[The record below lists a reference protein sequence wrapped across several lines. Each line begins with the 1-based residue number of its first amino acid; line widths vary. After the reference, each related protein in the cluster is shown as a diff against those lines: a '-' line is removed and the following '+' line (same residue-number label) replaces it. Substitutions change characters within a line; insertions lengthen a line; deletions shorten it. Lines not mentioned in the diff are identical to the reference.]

1 MMKKTLLFSGAVIAL
16 LSAGCRPELAEGVYG
31 AEEQQWYQI
40 IKDSYPGYRP
50 PRIASPATVDKASPE
65 ALEQQRA
72 SAEKNSVVEVQ
83 PPADDAAASAKV
95 DSAADKTSSQ
105 QPDVKKEDRKA
116 DAKDAKAG
124 DKKADAKDAKAGDKK
139 ADAKDAKAGDKKADA
154 KDAKAGDK
162 KADAKDAKAGDKK
175 ADAKDAKAEDK
186 KADAGNA
193 KADTA
198 DGDTDY
204 VIYKVAAGDT
214 PGSIARKFY
223 GKASMYEIIMKANPQ
238 IKDAKLIQIGTE
250 LKVPKL

>member
-65 ALEQQRA
+65 ALEQQR
-72 SAEKNSVVEVQ
+72 SAENSSVVEVQ
-83 PPADDAAASAKV
+83 APADDAATSAKV
-95 DSAADKTSSQ
+95 DAAADKT
-105 QPDVKKEDRKA
+105 KKEDKKA
-116 DAKDAKAG
+116 DTKDAKAE
-124 DKKADAKDAKAGDKK
+124 DKKADAKDAKAEE
-139 ADAKDAKAGDKKADA
+139 
-154 KDAKAGDK
+154 
-162 KADAKDAKAGDKK
+162 KK

-186 KADAGNA
+186 KADAKDEEA
-193 KADTA
+193 
-198 DGDTDY
+198 DY
-204 VIYKVAAGDT
+204 VIYKVQAGDT

-223 GKASMYEIIMKANPQ
+223 GKASMYEVIMKANPQ

>member
-65 ALEQQRA
+65 ALEQQR
-72 SAEKNSVVEVQ
+72 SAENSSVVEVQ
-83 PPADDAAASAKV
+83 APADDAATSAKV
-95 DSAADKTSSQ
+95 DAVADKTQ
-105 QPDVKKEDRKA
+105 KEDKKA
-116 DAKDAKAG
+116 DVKDAKAE
-124 DKKADAKDAKAGDKK
+124 
-139 ADAKDAKAGDKKADA
+139 
-154 KDAKAGDK
+154 
-162 KADAKDAKAGDKK
+162 DKK

-186 KADAGNA
+186 KADAKDA
-193 KADTA
+193 KAEDKKA
-198 DGDTDY
+198 DVKDAKAEDKKADAKDAKAEDKKADAKDEEADY
-204 VIYKVAAGDT
+204 VIYKVQAGDT

-223 GKASMYEIIMKANPQ
+223 GKASMYEVIMKANPQ

>member
-65 ALEQQRA
+65 ALEQQR
-72 SAEKNSVVEVQ
+72 SAENSSVVEVQ
-83 PPADDAAASAKV
+83 APADDAATSAKV
-95 DSAADKTSSQ
+95 DAVADKTQ
-105 QPDVKKEDRKA
+105 KEDKKA
-116 DAKDAKAG
+116 DVKDAKAE
-124 DKKADAKDAKAGDKK
+124 
-139 ADAKDAKAGDKKADA
+139 
-154 KDAKAGDK
+154 
-162 KADAKDAKAGDKK
+162 DKK

-186 KADAGNA
+186 KADAKDA
-193 KADTA
+193 KAEDKKA
-198 DGDTDY
+198 DAKDAKAEDKKADAKDAKAEDKKADVKDAKAEDKKADAKDEEADY
-204 VIYKVAAGDT
+204 VIYKVQAGDT

-223 GKASMYEIIMKANPQ
+223 GKASMYEVIMKANPQ

>member
-65 ALEQQRA
+65 ALEQQR
-72 SAEKNSVVEVQ
+72 SAENSSVVEVQ
-83 PPADDAAASAKV
+83 APADDAATSAKV
-95 DSAADKTSSQ
+95 DAAADKT
-105 QPDVKKEDRKA
+105 KKE
-116 DAKDAKAG
+116 
-124 DKKADAKDAKAGDKK
+124 DKKADVKDVKAE
-139 ADAKDAKAGDKKADA
+139 
-154 KDAKAGDK
+154 
-162 KADAKDAKAGDKK
+162 DKK

-186 KADAGNA
+186 KADAKDA
-193 KADTA
+193 KAEDKKA
-198 DGDTDY
+198 DAKDAKAEDKKADAKDAKAEDKKADAKDAKAEDKKADAKDEEADY
-204 VIYKVAAGDT
+204 VIYKVQAGDT

-223 GKASMYEIIMKANPQ
+223 GKASMYEVIMKANPQ

>member
-65 ALEQQRA
+65 ALEQQR
-72 SAEKNSVVEVQ
+72 SAENSSVVELQ
-83 PPADDAAASAKV
+83 APADDAATSAKV
-95 DSAADKTSSQ
+95 DAAADKT
-105 QPDVKKEDRKA
+105 KKEDKKA
-116 DAKDAKAG
+116 DVKDAKAE
-124 DKKADAKDAKAGDKK
+124 
-139 ADAKDAKAGDKKADA
+139 
-154 KDAKAGDK
+154 
-162 KADAKDAKAGDKK
+162 DKK

-186 KADAGNA
+186 KADAKDA
-193 KADTA
+193 KAEDKKA
-198 DGDTDY
+198 DAKDAKAEDKKADAKDEEADY
-204 VIYKVAAGDT
+204 VIYKVQAGDT

-223 GKASMYEIIMKANPQ
+223 GKASMYEVIMKANPQ

>member
-65 ALEQQRA
+65 ALEQQR
-72 SAEKNSVVEVQ
+72 SAENSSVVEVQ
-83 PPADDAAASAKV
+83 APADDAATSAKV
-95 DSAADKTSSQ
+95 DAAADKT
-105 QPDVKKEDRKA
+105 KKEDKKA
-116 DAKDAKAG
+116 DVKDAKAE
-124 DKKADAKDAKAGDKK
+124 
-139 ADAKDAKAGDKKADA
+139 
-154 KDAKAGDK
+154 
-162 KADAKDAKAGDKK
+162 DKK

-186 KADAGNA
+186 KADTKDA
-193 KADTA
+193 KAEDKKA
-198 DGDTDY
+198 DAKDEEADY
-204 VIYKVAAGDT
+204 VIYKVQAGDT

-223 GKASMYEIIMKANPQ
+223 GKASMYEVIMKANPQ

>member
-65 ALEQQRA
+65 ALEQQR
-72 SAEKNSVVEVQ
+72 SAENSSVVEVQ
-83 PPADDAAASAKV
+83 APADDAATSAKV
-95 DSAADKTSSQ
+95 DAAADKT
-105 QPDVKKEDRKA
+105 KKE
-116 DAKDAKAG
+116 
-124 DKKADAKDAKAGDKK
+124 DKKADTKDVKAE
-139 ADAKDAKAGDKKADA
+139 
-154 KDAKAGDK
+154 
-162 KADAKDAKAGDKK
+162 DKK

-186 KADAGNA
+186 KADAKDA
-193 KADTA
+193 KAEDKKA
-198 DGDTDY
+198 DAKDAKAEDKKADAKDAKAEDKKADAKDEEADY
-204 VIYKVAAGDT
+204 VIYKVQAGDT

-223 GKASMYEIIMKANPQ
+223 GKASMYEVIMKANPQ

>member
-65 ALEQQRA
+65 ALEQQR
-72 SAEKNSVVEVQ
+72 SAENSSVVEVQ
-83 PPADDAAASAKV
+83 APADDAATSAKV
-95 DSAADKTSSQ
+95 DAAADKT
-105 QPDVKKEDRKA
+105 KKEDKKA
-116 DAKDAKAG
+116 DVKDAKAE
-124 DKKADAKDAKAGDKK
+124 
-139 ADAKDAKAGDKKADA
+139 
-154 KDAKAGDK
+154 
-162 KADAKDAKAGDKK
+162 DKK

-186 KADAGNA
+186 KADAKDA
-193 KADTA
+193 KAEDKKA
-198 DGDTDY
+198 DAKDAKTEDKKADAKDAKAEDKKADAKDEEADY
-204 VIYKVAAGDT
+204 VIYKVQAGDT

-223 GKASMYEIIMKANPQ
+223 GKASMYEVIMKANPQ

>member
-65 ALEQQRA
+65 ALEQQR
-72 SAEKNSVVEVQ
+72 SAENSSVVEVQ
-83 PPADDAAASAKV
+83 APADDAATSAKV
-95 DSAADKTSSQ
+95 DAAADKTQ
-105 QPDVKKEDRKA
+105 KEDKKA
-116 DAKDAKAG
+116 DVKDAKAE
-124 DKKADAKDAKAGDKK
+124 
-139 ADAKDAKAGDKKADA
+139 
-154 KDAKAGDK
+154 
-162 KADAKDAKAGDKK
+162 DKK

-186 KADAGNA
+186 KADAKDA
-193 KADTA
+193 KAEDKKA
-198 DGDTDY
+198 DAKDVKAEDKKADAKDVKAEDKKADAKDAKAEDKKADAKDEEADY
-204 VIYKVAAGDT
+204 VIYKVQAGDT

-223 GKASMYEIIMKANPQ
+223 GKASMYEVIMKANPQ

>member
-65 ALEQQRA
+65 ALEQQR
-72 SAEKNSVVEVQ
+72 SAENSSVVEVQ
-83 PPADDAAASAKV
+83 APADDAATSAKV
-95 DSAADKTSSQ
+95 DAAADKT
-105 QPDVKKEDRKA
+105 KKEDKKA
-116 DAKDAKAG
+116 DVKDAKAE
-124 DKKADAKDAKAGDKK
+124 
-139 ADAKDAKAGDKKADA
+139 
-154 KDAKAGDK
+154 
-162 KADAKDAKAGDKK
+162 DKK

-186 KADAGNA
+186 KADAKDA
-193 KADTA
+193 KAEDKKA
-198 DGDTDY
+198 DAKDAKAEDKKADAKDAKAEDKKADAKDEEADY
-204 VIYKVAAGDT
+204 VIYKVQAGDT

-223 GKASMYEIIMKANPQ
+223 GKASMYEVIMKANPQ

>member
-65 ALEQQRA
+65 ALEQQR
-72 SAEKNSVVEVQ
+72 SAENSSVVELQ
-83 PPADDAAASAKV
+83 APADDAATSAKV
-95 DSAADKTSSQ
+95 DAAADKT
-105 QPDVKKEDRKA
+105 KKEDKKA
-116 DAKDAKAG
+116 DVKDAKAE
-124 DKKADAKDAKAGDKK
+124 
-139 ADAKDAKAGDKKADA
+139 
-154 KDAKAGDK
+154 
-162 KADAKDAKAGDKK
+162 DKK

-186 KADAGNA
+186 KADAKDA
-193 KADTA
+193 KAEDKKA
-198 DGDTDY
+198 DAKDAKAEDKKADAKDAKAEDKKADAKDEEADY
-204 VIYKVAAGDT
+204 VIYKVQAGDT

-223 GKASMYEIIMKANPQ
+223 GKASMYEVIMKANPQ

>member
-65 ALEQQRA
+65 ALEQQR
-72 SAEKNSVVEVQ
+72 SAENSSVVELQ
-83 PPADDAAASAKV
+83 APADDAATSAKV
-95 DSAADKTSSQ
+95 DAAADKT
-105 QPDVKKEDRKA
+105 KKEDKKA
-116 DAKDAKAG
+116 DVKDAKAE
-124 DKKADAKDAKAGDKK
+124 
-139 ADAKDAKAGDKKADA
+139 
-154 KDAKAGDK
+154 
-162 KADAKDAKAGDKK
+162 DKK

-186 KADAGNA
+186 KADAKDA
-193 KADTA
+193 KAEDKKA
-198 DGDTDY
+198 DAKDEEADY
-204 VIYKVAAGDT
+204 VIYKVQAGDT

-223 GKASMYEIIMKANPQ
+223 GKASMYEVIMKANPQ

>member
-65 ALEQQRA
+65 ALEQQR
-72 SAEKNSVVEVQ
+72 SAENSSVVEVQ
-83 PPADDAAASAKV
+83 APADDAATSAKV
-95 DSAADKTSSQ
+95 DAAADKT
-105 QPDVKKEDRKA
+105 KKEDKKA
-116 DAKDAKAG
+116 DVKDAKAE
-124 DKKADAKDAKAGDKK
+124 
-139 ADAKDAKAGDKKADA
+139 
-154 KDAKAGDK
+154 
-162 KADAKDAKAGDKK
+162 DKK

-186 KADAGNA
+186 KADAKDA
-193 KADTA
+193 KAEDKKA
-198 DGDTDY
+198 DAKDAKAEDKKADAKDAKAEDKKADAKDAKAEDKKADAKDEEADY
-204 VIYKVAAGDT
+204 VIYKVQAGDT

-223 GKASMYEIIMKANPQ
+223 GKASMYEVIMKANPQ

>member
-65 ALEQQRA
+65 ALEQQR
-72 SAEKNSVVEVQ
+72 SAENSSVVELQ
-83 PPADDAAASAKV
+83 APADDAATSAKV
-95 DSAADKTSSQ
+95 DAAADKT
-105 QPDVKKEDRKA
+105 KKEDKKA
-116 DAKDAKAG
+116 DVKDAKAE
-124 DKKADAKDAKAGDKK
+124 
-139 ADAKDAKAGDKKADA
+139 
-154 KDAKAGDK
+154 
-162 KADAKDAKAGDKK
+162 DKK

-186 KADAGNA
+186 KADAKDA
-193 KADTA
+193 KAEDKKA
-198 DGDTDY
+198 DAKDAKAEDQKADAKDAKAEDKKADAKDEEADY
-204 VIYKVAAGDT
+204 VIYKVQAGDT

-223 GKASMYEIIMKANPQ
+223 GKASMYEVIMKANPQ

>member
-31 AEEQQWYQI
+31 AEEQQWYDI
-40 IKDSYPGYRP
+40 IRSSYPGYRP

-105 QPDVKKEDRKA
+105 QPDAKKEDRKA

-124 DKKADAKDAKAGDKK
+124 DKKADAQDAKAGDKKADAKDAKVGDKKADTKDAKAGDKK
-139 ADAKDAKAGDKKADA
+139 ADAKDAKAG
-154 KDAKAGDK
+154 
-162 KADAKDAKAGDKK
+162 
-175 ADAKDAKAEDK
+175 DK

>member
-65 ALEQQRA
+65 ALEQQR
-72 SAEKNSVVEVQ
+72 SAENSSVVEVQ
-83 PPADDAAASAKV
+83 APADDAATSAKV
-95 DSAADKTSSQ
+95 DAAADKT
-105 QPDVKKEDRKA
+105 KKE
-116 DAKDAKAG
+116 
-124 DKKADAKDAKAGDKK
+124 DKKADTKDVKAE
-139 ADAKDAKAGDKKADA
+139 
-154 KDAKAGDK
+154 
-162 KADAKDAKAGDKK
+162 DKK

-186 KADAGNA
+186 KADAKDEEA
-193 KADTA
+193 
-198 DGDTDY
+198 DY
-204 VIYKVAAGDT
+204 VIYKVQAGDT

-223 GKASMYEIIMKANPQ
+223 GKASMYEVIMKANPQ

>member
-65 ALEQQRA
+65 ALEQQR
-72 SAEKNSVVEVQ
+72 SAENSSVVEVQ
-83 PPADDAAASAKV
+83 APADDAATSAKV
-95 DSAADKTSSQ
+95 DAVADKTQ
-105 QPDVKKEDRKA
+105 KEDKKA
-116 DAKDAKAG
+116 DVKDAKAE
-124 DKKADAKDAKAGDKK
+124 DKKADAKDAKAEDKK
-139 ADAKDAKAGDKKADA
+139 ADVKDAKAE
-154 KDAKAGDK
+154 
-162 KADAKDAKAGDKK
+162 DKK

-186 KADAGNA
+186 KADAKDEEA
-193 KADTA
+193 
-198 DGDTDY
+198 DY
-204 VIYKVAAGDT
+204 VIYKVQAGDT

-223 GKASMYEIIMKANPQ
+223 GKASMYEVIMKANPQ

>member
-65 ALEQQRA
+65 ALEQQR
-72 SAEKNSVVEVQ
+72 SAENSSVVELQ
-83 PPADDAAASAKV
+83 APADDAATSAKV
-95 DSAADKTSSQ
+95 DAAADKT
-105 QPDVKKEDRKA
+105 KKEDKKA
-116 DAKDAKAG
+116 DVKDAKAE
-124 DKKADAKDAKAGDKK
+124 
-139 ADAKDAKAGDKKADA
+139 
-154 KDAKAGDK
+154 
-162 KADAKDAKAGDKK
+162 DKK

-186 KADAGNA
+186 KADAKDA
-193 KADTA
+193 KAEDKKA
-198 DGDTDY
+198 DAKDAKAEDKKADAKDAKAEDKKADAKDAKAEDKKADAKDEEADY
-204 VIYKVAAGDT
+204 VIYKVQAGDT

-223 GKASMYEIIMKANPQ
+223 GKASMYEVIMKANPQ

>member
-65 ALEQQRA
+65 ALEQQR
-72 SAEKNSVVEVQ
+72 SAENSSVVEVQ
-83 PPADDAAASAKV
+83 APADDAATSAKV
-95 DSAADKTSSQ
+95 DAAADKT
-105 QPDVKKEDRKA
+105 KKEDKKA
-116 DAKDAKAG
+116 DVKDAKAE
-124 DKKADAKDAKAGDKK
+124 
-139 ADAKDAKAGDKKADA
+139 
-154 KDAKAGDK
+154 
-162 KADAKDAKAGDKK
+162 DKK

-186 KADAGNA
+186 KADAKDA
-193 KADTA
+193 KAEDKKA
-198 DGDTDY
+198 DAKDEEADY
-204 VIYKVAAGDT
+204 VIYKVQAGDT

-223 GKASMYEIIMKANPQ
+223 GKASMYEVIMKANPQ

>member
-65 ALEQQRA
+65 ALEQQR
-72 SAEKNSVVEVQ
+72 SAENSSVVEVQ
-83 PPADDAAASAKV
+83 APADDAATSAKV
-95 DSAADKTSSQ
+95 DAAADKT
-105 QPDVKKEDRKA
+105 KKEDKKA
-116 DAKDAKAG
+116 DTKDAKAE
-124 DKKADAKDAKAGDKK
+124 DKKADAKDAKAEEKK
-139 ADAKDAKAGDKKADA
+139 ADAKDAKAE
-154 KDAKAGDK
+154 
-162 KADAKDAKAGDKK
+162 DKK

-186 KADAGNA
+186 KADAKDEEA
-193 KADTA
+193 
-198 DGDTDY
+198 DY
-204 VIYKVAAGDT
+204 VIYKVQAGDT

-223 GKASMYEIIMKANPQ
+223 GKASMYEVIMKANPQ

>member
-65 ALEQQRA
+65 ALEQQR
-72 SAEKNSVVEVQ
+72 SAENSSVVELQ
-83 PPADDAAASAKV
+83 APADDAATSAKV
-95 DSAADKTSSQ
+95 DAAADKT
-105 QPDVKKEDRKA
+105 KKEDKKA
-116 DAKDAKAG
+116 DTKDAKAE
-124 DKKADAKDAKAGDKK
+124 
-139 ADAKDAKAGDKKADA
+139 
-154 KDAKAGDK
+154 
-162 KADAKDAKAGDKK
+162 DKK

-186 KADAGNA
+186 KADAKDEEA
-193 KADTA
+193 
-198 DGDTDY
+198 DY
-204 VIYKVAAGDT
+204 VIYKVQAGDT

-223 GKASMYEIIMKANPQ
+223 GKASMYEVIMKANPQ

>member
-31 AEEQQWYQI
+31 AEEQQWYDI
-40 IKDSYPGYRP
+40 IRSSYPGYRP

-105 QPDVKKEDRKA
+105 QPDAKKEDRKA
-116 DAKDAKAG
+116 DAKDAKAE

-139 ADAKDAKAGDKKADA
+139 ADAQDAKAGDKKADV
-154 KDAKAGDK
+154 KDAKAGNK

>member
-65 ALEQQRA
+65 ALEQQR
-72 SAEKNSVVEVQ
+72 SAENSSVVEVQ
-83 PPADDAAASAKV
+83 APADDAATSAKV
-95 DSAADKTSSQ
+95 DAAADKT
-105 QPDVKKEDRKA
+105 KKE
-116 DAKDAKAG
+116 
-124 DKKADAKDAKAGDKK
+124 DKKADVKDV
-139 ADAKDAKAGDKKADA
+139 
-154 KDAKAGDK
+154 
-162 KADAKDAKAGDKK
+162 
-175 ADAKDAKAEDK
+175 KAEDK
-186 KADAGNA
+186 KADAKDEEA
-193 KADTA
+193 
-198 DGDTDY
+198 DY
-204 VIYKVAAGDT
+204 VIYKVQAGDT

-223 GKASMYEIIMKANPQ
+223 GKASMYEVIMKANPQ